1 MLVARMWEKGKE
13 TVQTMKFIHWKK
25 QQLLMIFVL
34 ALAISV
40 AWGTILPVFT
50 QKPPAPNPCNQL
62 RGDIQNRA
70 KQDAKA
76 DQWNFF
82 NTDKKKKTIGDIL
95 NLYKEVNS
103 QASCFPQDELWDIY
117 EQQYDSNKYP
127 AWIPVLV
134 ILVLGGI
141 LGTVISDT
149 LKKWLNQ
156 SLDAI
161 SKWIY
166 KTFAG
171 TPLFENIALKKYR
184 QALIDK
190 YQKLNIPFR
199 PHRPLEMREIYV
211 SLKAFKA
218 SDRSLI
224 EAENAVQKYRRL
236 VVKGAPGSGKSMLLK
251 YLALSYSEGRFK
263 NLSDRPVP
271 ILLELN
277 RLNEA
282 NLTVEKLEQH
292 LVEVCDRHN
301 FPKAN
306 RFISQGLKDGRLL
319 LLLDGLDE
327 VSSGVRSSVVRCLKD
342 FLELENYKKCRV
354 IITCRTAVYHNEFV
368 DNTEETL
375 EIDEFSDQ
383 QMRRFL
389 QAWKSEMPPEKSVEQ
404 LIQNLRAKPKIMA
417 LARNPLLLTIIAYLY
432 TDTPFVLPHS
442 RAEFYTQAT
451 NVLLELRDQERNIP
465 NQYSGVNKRR
475 VLQHLALYAQNSTNR
490 QQQDRRSLLDSE
502 VWEQVKQVLPSL
514 NLEPKEANSIVDE
527 IVKRSGL
534 LLRIDGGQRYYFPH
548 LTLQEY
554 FVAAALTN
562 RQDELIQKWQNAPS
576 DWLEIVKLWCGLPN
590 NSSTDLIAAVYQ
602 QDTLTAFECLADA
615 QEVTP
620 EVAQEIIDYFK
631 TQLRTDESICSAF
644 GSVAADF
651 RPRGKALFDFLVDS
665 LDNSA
670 SQKAAAQAL
679 SATNLPQAVEKLV
692 IYYDPNQPHFIEVRE
707 ALIRMGGLAVNQ
719 LESLARKGSIEAMDD
734 LVKIAIPEA
743 AEALERL
750 QEDPNLSGKVSFRLA
765 ALLKELED
773 SQAERNR
780 TLS

>member
-1 MLVARMWEKGKE
+1 
-13 TVQTMKFIHWKK
+13 
-25 QQLLMIFVL
+25 
-34 ALAISV
+34 
-40 AWGTILPVFT
+40 
-50 QKPPAPNPCNQL
+50 
-62 RGDIQNRA
+62 
-70 KQDAKA
+70 
-76 DQWNFF
+76 
-82 NTDKKKKTIGDIL
+82 
-95 NLYKEVNS
+95 
-103 QASCFPQDELWDIY
+103 
-117 EQQYDSNKYP
+117 
-127 AWIPVLV
+127 
-134 ILVLGGI
+134 
-141 LGTVISDT
+141 
-149 LKKWLNQ
+149 
-156 SLDAI
+156 
-161 SKWIY
+161 
-166 KTFAG
+166 
-171 TPLFENIALKKYR
+171 
-184 QALIDK
+184 
-190 YQKLNIPFR
+190 
-199 PHRPLEMREIYV
+199 MREIYV

-251 YLALSYSEGRFK
+251 YLALSYSEEGFK

-292 LVEVCDRHN
+292 LVAACDRHN

-342 FLELENYKKCRV
+342 FLELEKYKKCRV
-354 IITCRTAVYHNEFV
+354 IITCRTAVYHNEFF

-442 RAEFYTQAT
+442 RAEFYTKAT
-451 NVLLELRDQERNIP
+451 DVLLELRDQERNID
-465 NQYSGVNKRR
+465 NQYRGVNKRR

-514 NLEPKEANSIVDE
+514 NLEPKDANSIVDE

-554 FVAAALTN
+554 FVAAALTDK
-562 RQDELIQKWQNAPS
+562 QAELIQKWQNAPS

-590 NSSTDLIAAVYQ
+590 NSTDLITAVYQ

-615 QEVTP
+615 QEVKP

>member
-1 MLVARMWEKGKE
+1 MWEKGKE

-34 ALAISV
+34 GLAISV

-50 QKPPAPNPCNQL
+50 QKLPAPNPCNQL

-117 EQQYDSNKYP
+117 EQQYDINKYP

-156 SLDAI
+156 SLEAI

-292 LVEVCDRHN
+292 LVAACDRHN

-368 DNTEETL
+368 DNTKETL

-383 QMRRFL
+383 QMRCFL

-442 RAEFYTQAT
+442 RAEFYTKAT
-451 NVLLELRDQERNIP
+451 DVLLELRDQERNIA

-514 NLEPKEANSIVDE
+514 NLEPKDANSIVDE

-692 IYYDPNQPHFIEVRE
+692 IYYNPNQPHFIEVRE

>member
-1 MLVARMWEKGKE
+1 
-13 TVQTMKFIHWKK
+13 MKFIHWKK

-40 AWGTILPVFT
+40 AWGTILPVST
-50 QKPPAPNPCNQL
+50 KKLPAPNPCNQL

-70 KQDAKA
+70 KKDAEA
-76 DQWNFF
+76 DRLNFF
-82 NTDKKKKTIGDIL
+82 NTDKKKKTSSDIL
-95 NLYKEVNS
+95 NLYKEANS

-117 EQQYDSNKYP
+117 EQQYDTNKYP
-127 AWIPVLV
+127 AWIPVIV

-156 SLDAI
+156 SLEAI

-211 SLKAFKA
+211 SLAFKA

-277 RLNEA
+277 RLNDA

-292 LVEVCDRHN
+292 LVAACDRHN

-383 QMRRFL
+383 QMRLFL

-451 NVLLELRDQERNIP
+451 NVLLELRDQERNIS

-475 VLQHLALYAQNSTNR
+475 VLQHLALYAQNSANR

-514 NLEPKEANSIVDE
+514 NLEAKDANSIVDE

-576 DWLEIVKLWCGLPN
+576 DWLEIVKLWCGLAN
-590 NSSTDLIAAVYQ
+590 NSTDLITAVYQ
-602 QDTLTAFECLADA
+602 QDALTAFECLADA
-615 QEVTP
+615 QEVKP

-651 RPRGKALFDFLVDS
+651 RPRGKALFDFLVAS
-665 LDNSA
+665 LDDSA

-765 ALLKELED
+765 ALLKQLED

>member
-1 MLVARMWEKGKE
+1 MWEKGKE

-50 QKPPAPNPCNQL
+50 QKLPAPNPCNQL

-70 KQDAKA
+70 KKDAEA
-76 DQWNFF
+76 DRLNFF

-117 EQQYDSNKYP
+117 EQQYDTNKYP
-127 AWIPVLV
+127 AWIPVIV

-141 LGTVISDT
+141 LWNVISDT

-156 SLDAI
+156 SLEAI

-211 SLKAFKA
+211 SLAFKA

-224 EAENAVQKYRRL
+224 EAENAVQKYSRL

-292 LVEVCDRHN
+292 LVEACDRHN

-442 RAEFYTQAT
+442 RAEFYTKAT
-451 NVLLELRDQERNIP
+451 DVLLELRDQERNIP

-475 VLQHLALYAQNSTNR
+475 VLQHLALYAQDSTNR

-514 NLEPKEANSIVDE
+514 NLEPKDANSIVDE

-554 FVAAALTN
+554 FVAAALTDK
-562 RQDELIQKWQNAPS
+562 QDELIQKWQNAPS
-576 DWLEIVKLWCGLPN
+576 DWLEIVKLWCGLAN
-590 NSSTDLIAAVYQ
+590 NSTDLITAVYQ
-602 QDTLTAFECLADA
+602 QDALTAFECLADA
-615 QEVTP
+615 QEVKP

-651 RPRGKALFDFLVDS
+651 RPRGKALFNFLVDS

-670 SQKAAAQAL
+670 SQKAAAKAL
-679 SATNLPQAVEKLV
+679 SATNLPQAVEQLV

-743 AEALERL
+743 AEALARL

>member
-292 LVEVCDRHN
+292 LVEACDRHN

-404 LIQNLRAKPKIMA
+404 LIQNLRARPKIMA

-442 RAEFYTQAT
+442 RAEFYTKAT
-451 NVLLELRDQERNIP
+451 DVLLELRDQERNIS
-465 NQYSGVNKRR
+465 NQYTGVNKRR

>member
-1 MLVARMWEKGKE
+1 MREKGKE
-13 TVQTMKFIHWKK
+13 TVKRMKFIHWKK
-25 QQLLMIFVL
+25 QHLLMIFVL

-50 QKPPAPNPCNQL
+50 QKPPAPNPCNEL
-62 RGDIQNRA
+62 RGKIQNRA
-70 KQDAKA
+70 KKDAEA
-76 DQWNFF
+76 DRLNFF

-95 NLYKEVNS
+95 NLYKEANS
-103 QASCFPQDELWDIY
+103 QASCFPQAQLWDIY
-117 EQQYDSNKYP
+117 EQQYDINKYP
-127 AWIPVLV
+127 TWIPWPFIVV
-134 ILVLGGI
+134 VSFILVVLGAFIG
-141 LGTVISDT
+141 DN

-251 YLALSYSEGRFK
+251 YLALSYSEGRLK

-282 NLTVEKLEQH
+282 NLTVEKLEQQ
-292 LVEVCDRHN
+292 LVEACDRHN
-301 FPKAN
+301 FPKAT
-306 RFISQGLKDGRLL
+306 RFISQCLKDGRLL

-327 VSSGVRSSVVRCLKD
+327 VSSGVRSSVVRCLKE
-342 FLELENYKKCRV
+342 FLELEKYKKCRV

-442 RAEFYTQAT
+442 RAEFYTKAT
-451 NVLLELRDQERNIP
+451 DVLLELRDQERNIP

-554 FVAAALTN
+554 FVAAALTDK
-562 RQDELIQKWQNAPS
+562 QAELIKKWQNAPS
-576 DWLEIVKLWCGLPN
+576 DWLEIVKLWCGLAN
-590 NSSTDLIAAVYQ
+590 NSTALIEAVYQ
-602 QDTLTAFECLADA
+602 QDSLTAFECLADA
-615 QEVTP
+615 QEVNQ
-620 EVAQEIIDYFK
+620 EIAQEIIDYFK

-651 RPRGKALFDFLVDS
+651 RPRGKALFDFLVAS

-719 LESLARKGSIEAMDD
+719 LESLARKGSIDAMDD

-743 AEALERL
+743 AEALARL

>member
-1 MLVARMWEKGKE
+1 MWEKGKE

-34 ALAISV
+34 GLAISV

-50 QKPPAPNPCNQL
+50 QKLPAPNPCNQL

-127 AWIPVLV
+127 AWIPVIV

-141 LGTVISDT
+141 VGTVISDT

-156 SLDAI
+156 SLEAI

-224 EAENAVQKYRRL
+224 EAENAVQQYRRL

-263 NLSDRPVP
+263 NLSDLPVP

-282 NLTVEKLEQH
+282 NLTVEKLEQQ

-368 DNTEETL
+368 DNTKETL

-417 LARNPLLLTIIAYLY
+417 LARNPLLLTIIVYLY

-442 RAEFYTQAT
+442 RAEFYTKAT
-451 NVLLELRDQERNIP
+451 DVLLELRDQERNIA

-475 VLQHLALYAQNSTNR
+475 VLQHLALYAQDSANR

-514 NLEPKEANSIVDE
+514 NLEAKDANSIVDE

>member
-1 MLVARMWEKGKE
+1 
-13 TVQTMKFIHWKK
+13 MKSIHWKK

-40 AWGTILPVFT
+40 AWGTILPVST
-50 QKPPAPNPCNQL
+50 QKPPASNPCNQL

-76 DQWNFF
+76 DRWNFF

-95 NLYKEVNS
+95 NLYKEANS
-103 QASCFPQDELWDIY
+103 KASCFPQAQLWDIY
-117 EQQYDSNKYP
+117 EQQYDVNKYP
-127 AWIPVLV
+127 DWIPVLA
-134 ILVLGGI
+134 ILVFGGI

-156 SLDAI
+156 SLEVI
-161 SKWIY
+161 NKWIY

-211 SLKAFKA
+211 SLRAFQA

-251 YLALSYSEGRFK
+251 YLALLYSEGRFK
-263 NLSDRPVP
+263 NLLDRPVP

-282 NLTVEKLEQH
+282 NLTVEKLEQQ
-292 LVEVCDRHN
+292 LVEACDRHN

-306 RFISQGLKDGRLL
+306 RFVSQSLKDGRLL

-327 VSSGVRSSVVRCLKD
+327 VSSGVRAHVVRCLKD
-342 FLELENYKKCRV
+342 FLELEKYKKCRV
-354 IITCRTAVYHNEFV
+354 IISCRTAVYNNEFV
-368 DNTEETL
+368 DITEETL

-389 QAWKSEMPPEKSVEQ
+389 QAWKSQMPPDKSVEE
-404 LIQNLRAKPKIMA
+404 LIQNLRAKPKIMP

-442 RAEFYTQAT
+442 RAEFYTKAT
-451 NVLLELRDQERNIP
+451 DVLLELRDQERNIP

-475 VLQHLALYAQNSTNR
+475 VLQHLALYAQDSANR

-527 IVKRSGL
+527 IVKRSGI
-534 LLRIDGGQRYYFPH
+534 LLRIGGGERYYFPH

-554 FVAAALTN
+554 FVAAALRD

-576 DWLEIVKLWCGLPN
+576 DWLEIVKLWCGLAN
-590 NSSTDLIAAVYQ
+590 NSTDLIAAVYQ
-602 QDTLTAFECLADA
+602 QDPLTAFECLAGD
-615 QEVTP
+615 QEVKP

-631 TQLRTDESICSAF
+631 TQLRTDEGICNAF

-651 RPRGKALFDFLVDS
+651 RPRGKELFDFLVDS

-670 SQKAAAQAL
+670 SQKAAAKAL
-679 SATNLPQAVEKLV
+679 SATNLHQAVEQLV

-765 ALLKELED
+765 ALLKQLED

-780 TLS
+780 TPS

>member
-1 MLVARMWEKGKE
+1 MWEKGKE

-50 QKPPAPNPCNQL
+50 QKLPAPNPCNQL

-70 KQDAKA
+70 KKDAEA
-76 DQWNFF
+76 DRLNFF

-95 NLYKEVNS
+95 NLYKEANS
-103 QASCFPQDELWDIY
+103 QAACFPQDELWDIY

-156 SLDAI
+156 SLEAI

-171 TPLFENIALKKYR
+171 THLFENIALKKYR

-211 SLKAFKA
+211 SLAFKA

-292 LVEVCDRHN
+292 LVEACDRHN

-342 FLELENYKKCRV
+342 FLELEKYKKCRV

-404 LIQNLRAKPKIMA
+404 LIQTLRARPKIMA

-442 RAEFYTQAT
+442 RAEFYTKAT
-451 NVLLELRDQERNIP
+451 DVLLELRDQERNIS

-475 VLQHLALYAQNSTNR
+475 VLQHLALYAQNSANR

-514 NLEPKEANSIVDE
+514 NLEPKDANSIVDE

-554 FVAAALTN
+554 FVAAALTDK
-562 RQDELIQKWQNAPS
+562 QDELIQKWKNAPS
-576 DWLEIVKLWCGLPN
+576 DWLEIVKLWCGLAN
-590 NSSTDLIAAVYQ
+590 NSTDLIAAVYQ

-615 QEVTP
+615 QEVKA

-651 RPRGKALFDFLVDS
+651 RPRGKALFDFLVAS

-765 ALLKELED
+765 ALLKQLED

>member
-1 MLVARMWEKGKE
+1 MWEKGKE

-40 AWGTILPVFT
+40 AWGTILPVST
-50 QKPPAPNPCNQL
+50 QKLPAPNPCNQL

-70 KQDAKA
+70 KKDAEA
-76 DQWNFF
+76 DRLNFF
-82 NTDKKKKTIGDIL
+82 NTDKKKKTIADIL

-117 EQQYDSNKYP
+117 EQQYDTNKYP
-127 AWIPVLV
+127 AWIPVIV

-141 LGTVISDT
+141 LWNVISDT

-156 SLDAI
+156 SLEAI

-292 LVEVCDRHN
+292 LVAACDRHN

-442 RAEFYTQAT
+442 RAEFYTKAT
-451 NVLLELRDQERNIP
+451 DVLLELRDQQRNIP

-514 NLEPKEANSIVDE
+514 NLEAKDANSIVDE

-665 LDNSA
+665 LDDSA

-765 ALLKELED
+765 ALLKQLED

>member
-1 MLVARMWEKGKE
+1 MWEKGKE

-40 AWGTILPVFT
+40 AWGTILPVST
-50 QKPPAPNPCNQL
+50 QKLPAPNPCNQL

-70 KQDAKA
+70 KKDAEA
-76 DQWNFF
+76 DRLNFF
-82 NTDKKKKTIGDIL
+82 NTDKKKKTIADIL

-117 EQQYDSNKYP
+117 EQQYDTNKYP
-127 AWIPVLV
+127 AWIPVIV

-141 LGTVISDT
+141 LWNVISDT

-156 SLDAI
+156 SLEAI

-292 LVEVCDRHN
+292 LVAACDRHN

-442 RAEFYTQAT
+442 RAEFYTKAT
-451 NVLLELRDQERNIP
+451 DVLLELRDQQRNIP

-514 NLEPKEANSIVDE
+514 NLEAKDANSIVDE

-743 AEALERL
+743 AEALARL

-773 SQAERNR
+773 SQAERDR